1 MPTTLAKDRGR
12 LIRRRVNF
20 DLEIETKIELAKG
33 NWRVPRRNKI
43 NFPVCW
49 KEGTGMSVIDAREE
63 ESRKT
68 RRTARTWNDEGQDGA
83 YHLKV

>member
-12 LIRRRVNF
+12 LI
-20 DLEIETKIELAKG
+20 LILKSKIELAKG
-33 NWRVPRRNKI
+33 NWRVPPRNKI
-43 NFPVCW
+43 NFPACW
-49 KEGTGMSVIDAREE
+49 KEGAGMSVIDAREQ

-68 RRTARTWNDEGQDGA
+68 RRTARTWNDEDQDGA